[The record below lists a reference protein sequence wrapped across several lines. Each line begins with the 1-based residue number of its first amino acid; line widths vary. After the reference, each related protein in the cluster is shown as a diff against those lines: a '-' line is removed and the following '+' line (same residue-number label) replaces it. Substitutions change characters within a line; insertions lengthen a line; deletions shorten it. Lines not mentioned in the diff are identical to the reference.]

1 MKFLV
6 YVLSPLI
13 VLLLVLV
20 RIPDFDDWLK
30 KINPKAPLAVS
41 VVLVVGTLFNYY
53 LTVFSP
59 YKLLEKMAKKKW
71 PILAERVAMLIA
83 DYNGQYDFGF
93 NIMIPCR
100 GFFYQIEPSKK
111 DPTKARFSLSG
122 VVFKVIWKSE
132 NASMHPDLRF
142 TINQGV
148 CGDAYRSASATNPQ
162 NVKGAALIPS
172 EMPKYKFNFTERQ
185 KELTA
190 DLMMVASCPLIINE
204 KGMKDEK
211 TKTIGVLNVECRTP
225 GSEDLILD
233 SGKRKELYVKIAK
246 LSNLYVNLHV

>member
-13 VLLLVLV
+13 ALLLVLV

-41 VVLVVGTLFNYY
+41 IILVIGTLFSYY

-59 YKLLEKMAKKKW
+59 YKLLEKVAKKKW
-71 PILAERVAMLIA
+71 PILAERVAMLNA
-83 DYNGQYDFGF
+83 DYNGQYDLSF
-93 NIMIPCR
+93 NIMIPRR
-100 GFFYQIEPSKK
+100 GFCYLIEPSKNDSAK
-111 DPTKARFSLSG
+111 PKFSISG
-122 VVFKVIWKSE
+122 MVFKVIWKSE
-132 NASMHPDLRF
+132 NASMHPGLRL
-142 TINQGV
+142 TVNQGV

-162 NVKGAALIPS
+162 NVQGAALIPS

-204 KGMKDEK
+204 KGMKNEK
-211 TKTIGVLNVECRTP
+211 TRTIGVLNVECRTL

-233 SGKRKELYVKIAK
+233 HVKRKEFYVKIAK
-246 LSNLYVNLHV
+246 LSNLYLNLHV